1 MVLERK
7 SLGFIRKEDFMA
19 EPNFSIKKEIE
30 KENYGKFVI
39 EPLEQGYGQTLGNSL
54 RRVLLTSLKGAAVTK
69 VRIDGAKHTFS
80 TLPGLKEDIIQFILN
95 VKKIRFKLHADKA
108 ITAKLSVKGAREITA
123 DDIEAVE
130 GEVVN
135 KDLYLG
141 ELTSSKAKL
150 AMEFTVE
157 PGYGYVTSEEFES
170 KKEVG
175 TIMVDALFSPVI
187 RVNYKVE
194 ATRVGRMT
202 NLDKLIIE
210 VWTDG
215 TTTPWDAVAEAART
229 LVSYF
234 LQVYEPK
241 AKTSDSVAVTPTIS
255 EEILKMTLE
264 ELDLPT
270 RIINALHN
278 GGIDTVGQLL
288 GTPKKDLFK
297 IKNLGTKSINH
308 IEEVLRDKSIA
319 LTV

>member
-1 MVLERK
+1 M
-7 SLGFIRKEDFMA
+7 I
-19 EPNFSIKKEIE
+19 EPNFTIKPETE

-39 EPLEQGYGQTLGNSL
+39 EPLDQGYGHTLGNSL

-69 VRIDGAKHTFS
+69 IRIDGVKHQFS
-80 TLPGLKEDIIQFILN
+80 TLPGLKEDIVQFILN
-95 VKKIRFKLHADKA
+95 IKKIRFKLHTDKSV
-108 ITAKLSVKGAREITA
+108 TVTLSVKGPKKIVAGL
-123 DDIEAVE
+123 IESSDL
-130 GEVVN
+130 EVIN

-141 ELTSSKAKL
+141 ELTTNKAKL
-150 AMEFTVE
+150 SMELTVE
-157 PGYGYVTSEEFES
+157 PGVGFLTTEEFEG
-170 KKEVG
+170 KKELG
-175 TIMVDALFSPVI
+175 NILLDALFSPII

-215 TTTPWDAVAEAART
+215 TVVPYEAVKEAAKI

-241 AKTSDSVAVTPTIS
+241 AKTSEGVAVTPTIS

-264 ELDLPT
+264 ELDIPT
-270 RIINALHN
+270 RIVNALHN
-278 GGIDTVGQLL
+278 GGIDTIGQLL
-288 GTPKKDLFK
+288 GTPKKELYK
-297 IKNLGTKSINH
+297 IKNLGTKSITT
-308 IEEVLRDKSIA
+308 IEEVLREKGIA

>member
-1 MVLERK
+1 M
-7 SLGFIRKEDFMA
+7 I
-19 EPNFSIKKEIE
+19 EPKFTVKKEVE
-30 KENYGKFVI
+30 ETNYGMFVI
-39 EPLEQGYGQTLGNSL
+39 EPLEQGYGHTLGNSL

-69 VRIDGAKHTFS
+69 VKIEGVKHPFS

-95 VKKIRFKLHADKA
+95 IKKIRFKLTGDKPA
-108 ITAKLSVKGAREITA
+108 KATLIMKGAAKITAGDLETT
-123 DDIEAVE
+123 EA
-130 GEVVN
+130 EVVN

-141 ELTSSKAKL
+141 ELTSNKAKIN
-150 AMEFTVE
+150 MELTLE
-157 PGYGYVTSEEFES
+157 QGYGYVTTEESE
-170 KKEVG
+170 KEKELD
-175 TIMVDALFSPVI
+175 TIIVDALFSPVI

-202 NLDKLIIE
+202 NLDKLILEI
-210 VWTDG
+210 WTDG
-215 TTTPWDAVAEAART
+215 TITPYEAMKEGART

-241 AKTSDSVAVTPTIS
+241 AKTAESVAVTPTIS

-270 RIINALHN
+270 RIVNALHN

-288 GTPKKDLFK
+288 GTPKKELYK
-297 IKNLGTKSINH
+297 IKNLGTKSITS
-308 IEEVLRDKSIA
+308 IEDVLREKGIA